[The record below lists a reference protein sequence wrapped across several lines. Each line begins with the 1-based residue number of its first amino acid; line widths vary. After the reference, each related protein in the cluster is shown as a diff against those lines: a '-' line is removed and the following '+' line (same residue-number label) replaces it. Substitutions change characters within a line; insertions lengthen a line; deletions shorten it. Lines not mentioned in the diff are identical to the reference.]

1 MKTYTGYEVGELT
14 IYVTDGIGTVHHA
27 VNYNDKN
34 VVTLYPYEPKNGG
47 QDNVCGEYTLRQVK
61 NRIKTGKISFR

>member
-47 QDNVCGEYTLRQVK
+47 
-61 NRIKTGKISFR
+61 